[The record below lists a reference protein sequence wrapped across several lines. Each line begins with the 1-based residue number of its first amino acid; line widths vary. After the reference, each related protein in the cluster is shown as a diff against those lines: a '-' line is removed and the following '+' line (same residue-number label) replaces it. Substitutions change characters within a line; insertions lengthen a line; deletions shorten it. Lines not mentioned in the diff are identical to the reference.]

1 MALRLLAEEHQDVL
15 VPEHFR
21 AELVQEQPA
30 EILARRAEHQTE
42 LQNLPDIFDRMLARQ
57 SVCIH
62 RALRKDGER
71 AHCPA
76 RARQPQAA
84 TARES
89 EILVQAQRLA
99 WHREGAAPT
108 RLAEL
113 LASPQEAL
121 LLPSVESQQGR
132 QRVLRCWPD
141 ALALLPGQLPAARQS
156 LSPLQPEALSARHL
170 AALPRRLGAASTSLP
185 QPSPFRL
192 QPQLPAPP
200 TPRSASARARRGNY
214 RSSSSASSSR

>member
-21 AELVQEQPA
+21 AELGQEQPA

-141 ALALLPGQLPAARQS
+141 ALAFPPEQLPGEQRSLLPSALG
-156 LSPLQPEALSARHL
+156 PES
-170 AALPRRLGAASTSLP
+170 
-185 QPSPFRL
+185 
-192 QPQLPAPP
+192 
-200 TPRSASARARRGNY
+200 
-214 RSSSSASSSR
+214 